1 MCDEF
6 GRINKLVTDVGVFDT
21 KSVVLCTGTFLNAE
35 THYGAVTKSEGRRG
49 EKPSIMMPLLQKL
62 ETGRSRTGTPPRV
75 LARQIDYKHKQVF
88 EHREDAFPEPFSY
101 MNCEVERNAK
111 PVVCYTTVGN
121 GEKISEI
128 VHRSKKF
135 NAHIQPEKA
144 KGPTYCPSIES
155 KVINFGESGDYSL
168 WLELEE
174 HLDDNEDAEV
184 YIQGC
189 SSTMPEKDQ
198 DDMVK
203 QIKGLENCEI
213 VKYGYGV
220 EYAFVNPQQL
230 SLGLMVRDVPGL
242 FLAGQINGTTGYEEA
257 ASQGLLAGA
266 NASLYRAISCNLD
279 TSHTFYSTESVGG
292 FWRAIC

>member
-1 MCDEF
+1 M
-6 GRINKLVTDVGVFDT
+6 
-21 KSVVLCTGTFLNAE
+21 
-35 THYGAVTKSEGRRG
+35 
-49 EKPSIMMPLLQKL
+49 Q
-62 ETGRSRTGTPPRV
+62 
-75 LARQIDYKHKQVF
+75 
-88 EHREDAFPEPFSY
+88 
-101 MNCEVERNAK
+101 
-111 PVVCYTTVGN
+111 
-121 GEKISEI
+121 
-128 VHRSKKF
+128 
-135 NAHIQPEKA
+135 
-144 KGPTYCPSIES
+144 
-155 KVINFGESGDYSL
+155 SL
-168 WLELEE
+168 
-174 HLDDNEDAEV
+174 
-184 YIQGC
+184 
-189 SSTMPEKDQ
+189 
-198 DDMVK
+198 MVK